1 MVATLFFFTSLAFL
15 IVCMR
20 LFTRIVL
27 VRNVGV
33 DDCLM
38 VVAMVSRQLEKGAAQ
53 LLGMLRFLYLL
64 RDDG

>member
-38 VVAMVSRQLEKGAAQ
+38 VVAMVSRQLEEGAA
-53 LLGMLRFLYLL
+53 
-64 RDDG
+64 